1 MNMAVSDRVACA
13 SYVSTESYVI
23 GALVLGWSLEHS
35 GWPYETRLLV
45 TNDVGDTSR
54 ERLARFWHRIVDVDP
69 ITNPH
74 PTEERGLETAS
85 ECYTKLRVWQQ
96 TDLAKL
102 VYLDSDTI
110 VLGSL
115 EALLDRP
122 SFAAA
127 PCMWP
132 SDRFNAGVLVLDP
145 SEETF
150 RSMAPLIGESP
161 SYDGSDQGFLNT
173 YFADWFTGPAEH
185 RLPVRYNASYF
196 LYLYGPAWSDMLS
209 DIRVL
214 HYVGPYKPWHQSNR
228 SLRGLFQ
235 RLLIRFG
242 RAPAGLP
249 SPHDL
254 WWQLHSTLP
263 E

>member
-1 MNMAVSDRVACA
+1 MNTTVSDRVACA

-23 GALVLGWSLEHS
+23 GALVLGWSLERS

-74 PTEERGLETAS
+74 PIEERGLETAS

-102 VYLDSDTI
+102 VYVDSDTI

-127 PCMWP
+127 PCMFP

-145 SEETF
+145 SDETF
-150 RSMAPLIGESP
+150 RAMVPLIGKLP
-161 SYDGSDQGFLNT
+161 SYDGSDQGFLNA

-185 RLPVRYNASYF
+185 RLPAKYNASQV
-196 LYLYGPAWSDMLS
+196 LYLYGPAWSDMLP

-214 HYVGPYKPWHQSNR
+214 HYMGSYKPWHLR
-228 SLRGLFQ
+228 SRLRRRLFK

-242 RAPAGLP
+242 PTQSGPP
-249 SPHDL
+249 SPADL